1 MLAKSGADYS
11 TAVTF
16 SKTSVIKKANQLNHS
31 NMKTTITI
39 MGILVSLCLRSQI
52 INKAHHENADYKTCF
67 EEPGIVAKP
76 YEVSIVTKVIY
87 NAIPDGYQVAYT
99 TSFIGK
105 SAADVENKMN
115 KKIDNLISKLSALG
129 IDKKDVAVD
138 VISLD
143 PIFDMYR
150 NDTLPREYKIT
161 ENITFDVKDLTVIR
175 RLAKVCL
182 EYGIYDI
189 IDVQAYIKNSKLIY
203 DSLAAKTVQI
213 LNMKKKFCADLG
225 WKFEGGNTTITK
237 TKDVFYP
244 SERYLKSYLTN
255 NGFYNH
261 DASQNTSINHQRTVD
276 VDNYTAL
283 NYKNA
288 DFIFNSSYSPPVIQF
303 YYELHYGY
311 VKKDLEAEEK
321 EQKKKEDRSKQD
333 KIYFIIDKDGNL
345 KKIEV

>member
-1 MLAKSGADYS
+1 
-11 TAVTF
+11 
-16 SKTSVIKKANQLNHS
+16 
-31 NMKTTITI
+31 MKTKII
-39 MGILVSLCLRSQI
+39 FFGILASLHLSSQI
-52 INKAHHENADYKTCF
+52 INKTHHKNGDYNTCF

-76 YEVSIVTKVIY
+76 YEVSIITKVIY

-105 SAADVENKMN
+105 SASDVESKMN
-115 KKIDNLISKLSALG
+115 KKIDNLIARLSALE
-129 IDKKDVAVD
+129 IEKKDVAVD

-150 NDTLPREYKIT
+150 NDTLPKEYKIT

-175 RLAKVCL
+175 RLATVCL
-182 EYGIYDI
+182 EFGIYDI
-189 IDVQAYIKNSKLIY
+189 IDVQAYIKNSKFIY
-203 DSLAAKTVQI
+203 DSLASKTVQI

-225 WKFEGGNTTITK
+225 WKFEGGNTTISK
-237 TKDVFYP
+237 SKDVFYP

-255 NGFYNH
+255 NGFYKH
-261 DASQNTSINHQRTVD
+261 DMSQNTSINQQRTVD

-321 EQKKKEDRSKQD
+321 EKKKKEEGNKQD

>member
-1 MLAKSGADYS
+1 MR
-11 TAVTF
+11 TTF
-16 SKTSVIKKANQLNHS
+16 
-31 NMKTTITI
+31 TII
-39 MGILVSLCLRSQI
+39 GILASIHLTSQI
-52 INKAHHENADYKTCF
+52 INKAHHQNSDYKSCF

-76 YEVSIVTKVIY
+76 YEVSIITKVIY

-115 KKIDNLISKLSALG
+115 KKIDNLIARLSTLD

-143 PIFDMYR
+143 PVFDIYR
-150 NDTLPREYKIT
+150 NETLPKEYKIT
-161 ENITFDVKDLTVIR
+161 ENITFDVKDLNVVR

-182 EYGIYDI
+182 DFGIYDI
-189 IDVQAYIKNSKLIY
+189 IDVQAYIKNSKFIY
-203 DSLAAKTVQI
+203 DSLASKTVQL
-213 LNMKKKFCADLG
+213 LNMKKKFCTDLG
-225 WKFEGGNTTITK
+225 WKFEGGNTTIAK
-237 TKDVFYP
+237 SKDVFYP

-255 NGFYNH
+255 NGFYKH
-261 DASQNTSINHQRTVD
+261 EMSQNTSINQQRTVD

-288 DFIFNSSYSPPVIQF
+288 DYIFNSSYSPPVIQF

-321 EQKKKEDRSKQD
+321 EKKKKEEGSKQD